1 MADTFLALN
10 EPAAA
15 GGVERVRFFNG
26 RLLSGGD
33 LTREQTAARAR
44 EALLGAAIGS
54 GVVSGLDVVKTL
66 ADQGEAGAVV
76 TVSAGLAIAPD
87 GTILQLPG
95 EQRLQLTRTGTPAAT
110 AEDTCAFGVC
120 TAPDGG
126 SYVAGEGLYL
136 LAASAAVRTAGRAQV
151 NGLPGDSASCNV
163 DREIAAVA
171 FRLLPVRPHLLGG
184 MSQTNV
190 KFRNGAAYRCFGTG
204 VLSSWPVNLLARG
217 RRDDDLLSEM
227 SEFGLGRSDVP
238 LALIA
243 FTGALELRFIDVWS
257 ARRPCSLADDVSPR
271 NAVTGSMTGPHRI
284 ATGRAMLAQFQDHFA
299 ALQADA
305 ASFSG
310 VRARDHFAYLP
321 PAGLLP
327 SLDGNQATAF
337 FGEMTVRGPVFL
349 NAAQVEPLLRESLSA
364 PAIRTASDEVIW
376 LYSVAEN
383 LIEGA
388 KAAAAADRPDPY
400 LLFAAGNLPYRAD
413 ARFNLHRW
421 NYANFALGG

>member
-10 EPAAA
+10 QPAPA

-33 LTREQTAARAR
+33 LTREQAAARAR

-54 GVVSGLDVVKTL
+54 GVVSGLEVVRTL

-87 GTILQLPG
+87 GTMLQLPG
-95 EQRLQLTRTGTPAAT
+95 EQRLQLTRTGTPVAT
-110 AEDTCAFGVC
+110 AGETCAFGVC
-120 TAPDGG
+120 TTPDGG

-136 LAASAAVRTAGRAQV
+136 LAASPAVRTAGRAQV

-184 MSQTNV
+184 MSQANV
-190 KFRNGAAYRCFGTG
+190 KFRNGAAYRCFGMG
-204 VLSSWPVNLLARG
+204 VLATWPVNLLARG
-217 RRDDDLLSEM
+217 RRQDDLISEM
-227 SEFGLGRSDVP
+227 SEYGLGRSDVP

-243 FTGALELRFIDVWS
+243 FTGALDLRYIDMWA
-257 ARRPCSLADDVSPR
+257 ARRPCSLADEASVGSDVFD
-271 NAVTGSMTGPHRI
+271 SMTAPRRF

-305 ASFSG
+305 GTFPA
-310 VRARDHFAYLP
+310 VRARDHFAHLP

-327 SLDGNQATAF
+327 GLDGDQAKTF

-349 NAAQVEPLLRESLSA
+349 HAAQVEPLLRESLSA

-388 KAAAAADRPDPY
+388 KAAAAADRPGPY
-400 LLFAAGNLPYRAD
+400 LVFAAGNLPYRAD

-421 NYANFALGG
+421 NYANYALSG